1 MNLIIKHQ
9 YEILNNVID
18 AAITLSKCLL
28 KYLFFNW
35 HILRYNVKDKFNL
48 FKSAMYV
55 FKLYNC
61 YILLQCC
68 DLAWSYIYLLAT

>member
-28 KYLFFNW
+28 KYLFFN
-35 HILRYNVKDKFNL
+35 
-48 FKSAMYV
+48 
-55 FKLYNC
+55 
-61 YILLQCC
+61 
-68 DLAWSYIYLLAT
+68 